1 MRFILVLVTRKS
13 NSNSLPE
20 KGNGDLGGPLSL
32 AVGELKNLALLDL
45 QNTQRCVNKDWK
57 KVELQHESFY
67 RFGVESIVHSQEYFS
82 KLSER
87 TVAYINVDISVF
99 GTS

>member
-1 MRFILVLVTRKS
+1 M
-13 NSNSLPE
+13 
-20 KGNGDLGGPLSL
+20 
-32 AVGELKNLALLDL
+32 AVGELKNLALSDL

-57 KVELQHESFY
+57 KHESFY